1 MKKKTVLVFSL
12 ILSVASLI
20 YLISD
25 YYGYIRYHKLHMT
38 ESDVYIKKYTSL
50 GKPCKDRVVICFSV
64 SIENIS
70 RIDPFLNSIL
80 DQSVRVDE
88 IMLITAYPDLSKISE
103 KYKKVCSVHGYN
115 KNYDNNA
122 GLICSVLT
130 EPDANT
136 KIIIVSPEIVYP
148 PDFVQTLVAESEK
161 YPDKII
167 YGSETKEVKY
177 GVLVKPEFFDD
188 EISKYQCGSSST
200 CSEYL
205 DKYSNIGSTIAKS
218 DGVYYRIK

>member
-1 MKKKTVLVFSL
+1 L
-12 ILSVASLI
+12 ILSVSSLI
-20 YLISD
+20 YIIAD
-25 YYGYIRYHKLHMT
+25 YYGYIRYHKLHME
-38 ESDVYIKKYTSL
+38 ESDVYIKKYTNLS
-50 GKPCKDRVVICFSV
+50 KACKDRVVICFSV
-64 SIENIS
+64 SIQNIS

-88 IMLITAYPDLSKISE
+88 IMLITAYSDISKISE
-103 KYKKVCSVHGYN
+103 KYKKVCSVQGYN

-130 EPDANT
+130 EPDAHT
-136 KIIIVSPEIVYP
+136 KIIIVSPETVYP

-161 YPDKII
+161 HPDKII
-167 YGSETKEVKY
+167 YGSETKDVKY

-188 EISKYQCGSSST
+188 QISKYQCGSTST

-205 DKYSNIGSTIAKS
+205 DKYSNTQSTLAKC
-218 DGVYYRIK
+218 DGVYYTIK